1 MVLTDNGAPFVTAA
15 QSSSYN
21 TYFASR
27 FQEAERQRFLNEQ
40 EKLDRQTKFRKIAD
54 HYRELRDNKKQ
65 LYAPAKG
72 HGVYQVVQAKLVAEI
87 VTQWIPEQ

>member
-21 TYFASR
+21 KYFSSR

-65 LYAPAKG
+65 LYAPDKG
-72 HGVYQVVQAKLVAEI
+72 HDVFHVVQAKLVAEI
-87 VTQWIPEQ
+87 ITQRVPEQ